1 MDDKKALLFI
11 REEID
16 SIDSELISLLESR
29 LNLSLEIGKIKKR
42 MDKESGKEKEGTR
55 ESREISKIT
64 STRIR
69 KEKGR
74 WSQIARI
81 KKQRIGV
88 RIENAKV

>member
-42 MDKESGKEKEGTR
+42 MDKDLFD
-55 ESREISKIT
+55 ESRQSEILKKSLKLAKNFNLRFIRVNNNTNLSKLSI
-64 STRIR
+64 
-69 KEKGR
+69 
-74 WSQIARI
+74 
-81 KKQRIGV
+81 
-88 RIENAKV
+88 